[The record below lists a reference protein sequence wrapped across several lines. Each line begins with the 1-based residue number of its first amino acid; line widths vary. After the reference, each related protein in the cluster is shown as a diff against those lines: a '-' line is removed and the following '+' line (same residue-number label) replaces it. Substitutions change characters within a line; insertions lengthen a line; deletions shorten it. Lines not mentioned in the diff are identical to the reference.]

1 MSANLFHLL
10 LAASAPREDAVF
22 LELEDRAVPYAAT
35 AARSAELAG
44 ALQRLGVEPGER
56 VFAQVGKSP
65 DAVALYLAC
74 LRLGAVYVPLNPAYT
89 DVELAYFLEDARPR
103 VFVASAEREAALAT
117 LAGAG
122 GPRVCALG
130 TDGPLA
136 PGGASFE
143 AVVERA
149 PDDVA
154 AMLYTSGT
162 TGRPKGA
169 MLTHRNLAVNARAL
183 VRAWG
188 WRSDDVLLHA
198 LPIFH
203 VHGLFVALHC
213 AMLHAG
219 RVLFL
224 PRFEVGAVR
233 AALPRATVMMGVP
246 TFYTRLLAEPDFGA
260 SECAGM
266 RLFISGSAPMPEPVF
281 AAFERRT
288 GHAVVERYGM
298 TETGILTSSP
308 LHGERVGGSVGFPLE
323 GVELRVV
330 DDEGGVLP
338 PGAPGQVEVRGE
350 TVFAGY
356 WRQPEKTARE
366 LRPDG
371 FFRTGDVGELDLD
384 GRLRLAGR
392 ASDLIISGGYNVY
405 PKEVELSLDA
415 VPGVAESAVVGVPHR
430 DLGEGVLAFVVPDPR
445 AGVTEAMLR
454 AGLEGRL
461 ARFKQPRRYVFVEAL
476 PRNAMGKVQKKELR
490 ERAADAFAGPPTPP
504 SP

>member
-323 GVELRVV
+323 GVELRIV
-330 DDEGGVLP
+330 DE
-338 PGAPGQVEVRGE
+338 RGE
-350 TVFAGY
+350 RCA
-356 WRQPEKTARE
+356 
-366 LRPDG
+366 
-371 FFRTGDVGELDLD
+371 TGDVGSVRIRASSLFSGYWGLPDETRAVFDDQGFFETGDLGSID
-384 GRLRLAGR
+384 AEGRLTLVGR
-392 ASDLIISGGYNVY
+392 ASDLVISGGYNVY
-405 PKEVELSLDA
+405 PKEIERVLDA
-415 VPGVAESAVVGVPHR
+415 VEGVRESAVVGLPHA
-430 DLGEGVLAFVVPDPR
+430 DLGEAPVAFVVAERD
-445 AGVTEAMLR
+445 AELR
-454 AGLEGRL
+454 ALRGRLEAELAARL
-461 ARFKQPRRYVFVEAL
+461 ARYKHPRRLFVLDEL
-476 PRNAMGKVQKKELR
+476 PRNAMGKVEKAALQ
-490 ERAADAFAGPPTPP
+490 RAHENALARDAR
-504 SP
+504 